1 MKQLQ
6 EQIKENGKH
15 WFTLTGHFQHT
26 RCILYSS
33 NLPMLPLKIEES
45 S

>member
-1 MKQLQ
+1 MLMKIFYTIRLDLEHKMKQLQ

-26 RCILYSS
+26 RCIL
-33 NLPMLPLKIEES
+33 
-45 S
+45 